1 MAEYLDK
8 TGLKYFW
15 GKIKD
20 KMPGP
25 LQAYPVGS
33 VYISI
38 SSNFNPNTSFGGR
51 WERFGQG
58 RTLIGEGTGNDGGTS
73 MNFTAGSTGG
83 EYTHRL
89 TVAEMPSHHHSRGT
103 YASSVEATGYG
114 LVSGQVAFADRVIV
128 SGRGNTGDEG
138 GDGFHNNIQPYITVY
153 FWKRIA

>member
-1 MAEYLDK
+1 MAKYLDQ

-15 GKIKD
+15 GKIKA

-38 SSNFNPNTSFGGR
+38 SSNFNPNTSFGGK

-58 RTLIGEGTGNDGGTS
+58 RTLVGEGTGNDGVTS
-73 MNFTAGSTGG
+73 MTFTANSTGG
-83 EYTHRL
+83 LYINPVYRKDIGYLYYGALLNSNGNQIGVHDHNEHMK
-89 TVAEMPSHHHSRGT
+89 AEIPS
-103 YASSVEATGYG
+103 
-114 LVSGQVAFADRVIV
+114 L
-128 SGRGNTGDEG
+128 
-138 GDGFHNNIQPYITVY
+138 QPYITVY

>member
-1 MAEYLDK
+1 MAKYLDQ

-15 GKIKD
+15 GKIKA

-38 SSNFNPNTSFGGR
+38 SSNFNPNTSFGGT

-58 RTLIGEGTGNDGGTS
+58 RTLVGEGTGNDGSTS

-83 EYTHRL
+83 EYKHKL
-89 TVAEMPSHHHSRGT
+89 TIAEMPLHHHSRGT
-103 YASSVEATGYG
+103 YVSSIEAKGYG
-114 LVSGQVAFADRVIV
+114 LASGQVAFADRVMV
-128 SGRGNTGDEG
+128 SGRDDTGNAG

>member
-8 TGLKYFW
+8 AGLKYFW
-15 GKIKD
+15 GKIKA

-38 SSNFNPNTSFGGR
+38 STNFNPNKSFGGT

-58 RTLIGEGTGNDGGTS
+58 RTLVGEGTGNDGITS
-73 MNFTAGSTGG
+73 KTFTANSTGG
-83 EYTHRL
+83 LYINPVYRKDIGYLYYGALLNSNGNQLGVHDHNEQMK
-89 TVAEMPSHHHSRGT
+89 VEIPS
-103 YASSVEATGYG
+103 
-114 LVSGQVAFADRVIV
+114 L
-128 SGRGNTGDEG
+128 
-138 GDGFHNNIQPYITVY
+138 QPYITVY

>member
-1 MAEYLDK
+1 MAKYLDQ

-15 GKIKD
+15 DKIKA

-38 SSNFNPNTSFGGR
+38 STNFNPNKSFGGT

-58 RTLIGEGTGNDGGTS
+58 RTLVGEGTGNDGITS
-73 MNFTAGSTGG
+73 KTFTANSTGG
-83 EYTHRL
+83 LYINPVYRKDIGYLYYGALLNRNGDQMGVHDHNEQMKT
-89 TVAEMPSHHHSRGT
+89 EIPS
-103 YASSVEATGYG
+103 
-114 LVSGQVAFADRVIV
+114 L
-128 SGRGNTGDEG
+128 
-138 GDGFHNNIQPYITVY
+138 QPYITVY

>member
-1 MAEYLDK
+1 MAKYLDQ

-15 GKIKD
+15 DKIKA

-38 SSNFNPNTSFGGR
+38 STNFNPNKSFGGT

-58 RTLIGEGTGNDGGTS
+58 RTLVGEGTGNDGITS
-73 MNFTAGSTGG
+73 KTFTANSTGG
-83 EYTHRL
+83 LYINPVYRKDIGYLYYGALLNQNGNQMGVHDHNEQMKT
-89 TVAEMPSHHHSRGT
+89 EIPS
-103 YASSVEATGYG
+103 
-114 LVSGQVAFADRVIV
+114 L
-128 SGRGNTGDEG
+128 
-138 GDGFHNNIQPYITVY
+138 QPYITVY

>member
-15 GKIKD
+15 GKIKA

-38 SSNFNPNTSFGGR
+38 SSNFNPNTSFGGK

-58 RTLIGEGTGNDGGTS
+58 RTLVGEGTGNDGVTS
-73 MNFTAGSTGG
+73 MSFTANSTGG
-83 EYTHRL
+83 EYKHRL
-89 TVAEMPSHHHSRGT
+89 SLKELP
-103 YASSVEATGYG
+103 SSVWNSDSGLQTGGLKQAFNIGSQSGANTRATNFD
-114 LVSGQVAFADRVIV
+114 QP
-128 SGRGNTGDEG
+128 
-138 GDGFHNNIQPYITVY
+138 HNNIQPYITVY
-153 FWKRIA
+153 FWKRTA

>member
-15 GKIKD
+15 GKIKA

-38 SSNFNPNTSFGGR
+38 SSNFNPNTSFGGK

-58 RTLIGEGTGNDGGTS
+58 RTLIGEGTGNDGSTS
-73 MNFTAGSTGG
+73 MTFTANSTGG
-83 EYTHRL
+83 EYKHKL
-89 TVAEMPSHHHSRGT
+89 TVKEMPSHTHRLQFFGGQGT
-103 YASSVEATGYG
+103 QPYDPYG
-114 LVSGQVAFADRVIV
+114 VGRPMLQGPSPYGQDID
-128 SGRGNTGDEG
+128 STG
-138 GDGFHNNIQPYITVY
+138 GDGSHNNIQPYITVY
-153 FWKRIA
+153 FWKRTA